1 MAQAGEHLRAG
12 FEVVTVA
19 EDSASGHQVV
29 PALDED
35 PADYEDGE
43 GGEEEVLERLVLLLR
58 QIQAVIV
65 QLSSLI
71 TFFLL
76 SLLSSKPWKSF

>member
-1 MAQAGEHLRAG
+1 M
-12 FEVVTVA
+12 VTVA
-19 EDSASGHQVV
+19 EDSASGHQVLL
-29 PALDED
+29 ALDED

-58 QIQAVIV
+58 QIQTVIV

-71 TFFLL
+71 NFFLL
-76 SLLSSKPWKSF
+76 SLLSSKPWESF

>member
-1 MAQAGEHLRAG
+1 MAFLVLEWDDAD
-12 FEVVTVA
+12 V
-19 EDSASGHQVV
+19 EDLEGN
-29 PALDED
+29 D
-35 PADYEDGE
+35 DGE

-76 SLLSSKPWKSF
+76 SLLSSKPRESF